1 MITYPCS
8 VCGKRYKR
16 LGYLRRHRLACE
28 LLYRSKTIQDAEQ
41 EEMKDCPSRAVMW
54 KLLKIQ
60 GEKIDKLEKEMH
72 SLKQIGFSST
82 KENERYRVA

>member
-8 VCGKRYKR
+8 VCGKKYKR

-41 EEMKDCPSRAVMW
+41 EEMKDCPSRAEMW

-60 GEKIDKLEKEMH
+60 GEKIDKLEKKYDVLGNFLLIKRKNKTF
-72 SLKQIGFSST
+72 LK
-82 KENERYRVA
+82 K